1 MCVCVCARARA
12 CLCVCAC
19 VYACMSL
26 LTNTCIHLY
35 THACQ
40 FTRTCVSACTH
51 ARIHTDI
58 HTSVQTDSDRQS
70 ELACVGRHGVEAAA
84 VLCIH
89 RSIHEVQVRRL
100 LTGQTHQR
108 HLRCEDH
115 FREVETSPHT
125 LASKAGVCS
134 WYACVCVCAC
144 ARVCVCVKYAGPL
157 KAA

>member
-1 MCVCVCARARA
+1 M
-12 CLCVCAC
+12 
-19 VYACMSL
+19 
-26 LTNTCIHLY
+26 
-35 THACQ
+35 HASS
-40 FTRTCVSACTH
+40 RVPAYLH
-51 ARIHTDI
+51 ARMHTYTTTYT

-70 ELACVGRHGVEAAA
+70 VLACVGRHGVEAAA

-100 LTGQTHQR
+100 LIGQTHQR

-134 WYACVCVCAC
+134 WYACVCVRACAC
-144 ARVCVCVKYAGPL
+144 VCVCEICGASEGGVTVFLCRRVSHRMACTR
-157 KAA
+157 